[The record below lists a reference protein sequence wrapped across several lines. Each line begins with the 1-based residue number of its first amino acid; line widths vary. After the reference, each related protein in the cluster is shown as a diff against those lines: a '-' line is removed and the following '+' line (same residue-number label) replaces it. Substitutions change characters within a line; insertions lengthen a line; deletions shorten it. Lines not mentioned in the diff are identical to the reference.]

1 MVARDTWKK
10 FERKVAK
17 KLGGVRTPLS
27 GSHSRHTSGDVIH
40 DRFYVECKYRS
51 RFAVVTLFDE
61 VKERAKKEGKI
72 PILALKQKN
81 RRGELVV
88 LDLDDFVDLLEV
100 NRCG

>member
-1 MVARDTWKK
+1 MTSRDTWKK

-51 RFAVVTLFDE
+51 RFAVASIFDE
-61 VKERAKKEGKI
+61 VKKKAKMEGKI
-72 PILALKQKN
+72 PILVLKQRN

-88 LDLDDFVDLLEV
+88 LDLDDFVGLIGGD
-100 NRCG
+100 